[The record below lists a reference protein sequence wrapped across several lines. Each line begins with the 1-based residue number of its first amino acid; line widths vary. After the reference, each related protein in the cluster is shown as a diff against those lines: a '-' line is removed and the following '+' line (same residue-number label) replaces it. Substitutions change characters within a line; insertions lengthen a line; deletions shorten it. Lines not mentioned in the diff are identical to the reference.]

1 MSGFA
6 FSHQFSKRW
15 LATPTPVKHA
25 IIQEL
30 DDIVTL
36 LYPDTDLDEY
46 EFSVPNLHDKVEEL
60 LAIEREQQEK
70 LQAQARER
78 ELEEQRLEQERLEQH
93 RLEQERL
100 EQHRLEQERLE
111 IERLET
117 ERLEKERLEQQR
129 LEAERLKQER
139 REAEHLEQQRPEQIQ
154 LTQENEKE
162 RQAQEARL
170 QRERQA
176 QDDAAIALL
185 EQERAIAKQAHLAKQ
200 ANPAKLA
207 TQLSTGSIEGAN
219 HEPDEQTQSTDTATS
234 DVTIERHRSEML
246 YAIDHTDTADNMAE
260 SFAEDPT
267 AAVRTQETRVTDPLV
282 DIANPSIATTP
293 AIEQIK
299 QDIVKQL
306 QGYIDNYLLESMTLM
321 NEDLNQ
327 WLKTEVEKQLT
338 VRLSQ
343 SHQSH

>member
-46 EFSVPNLHDKVEEL
+46 QFSVPNLHDKVEEL
-60 LAIEREQQEK
+60 LAIEREHQEK

-78 ELEEQRLEQERLEQH
+78 ELEEQRLEQERLAQH
-93 RLEQERL
+93 RLEQEC
-100 EQHRLEQERLE
+100 
-111 IERLET
+111 
-117 ERLEKERLEQQR
+117 LEKERLEQQR
-129 LEAERLKQER
+129 LE
-139 REAEHLEQQRPEQIQ
+139 QIQ
-154 LTQENEKE
+154 LTQENEQE
-162 RQAQEARL
+162 RQAQEERL

-200 ANPAKLA
+200 ANPPQPA
-207 TQLSTGSIEGAN
+207 TQVSTGSIEGAN
-219 HEPDEQTQSTDTATS
+219 HQLDEQAQSTDTATS
-234 DVTIERHRSEML
+234 DITIERHRSEMV
-246 YAIDHTDTADNMAE
+246 YAIDHTETADNTDN
-260 SFAEDPT
+260 FAEPLADDPT
-267 AAVRTQETRVTDPLV
+267 AAVLTHETSVTDPLA
-282 DIANPSIATTP
+282 DIDNPSIATTP

-343 SHQSH
+343 SH

>member
-36 LYPDTDLDEY
+36 LYPDTDLDGY
-46 EFSVPNLHDKVEEL
+46 QFSVPNLHDKVEEL
-60 LAIEREQQEK
+60 LAIERDHQEK

-78 ELEEQRLEQERLEQH
+78 ELEEQRLEQERLAQH

-100 EQHRLEQERLE
+100 ENK
-111 IERLET
+111 RLET

-129 LEAERLKQER
+129 LE
-139 REAEHLEQQRPEQIQ
+139 QQRLEQIQ

-162 RQAQEARL
+162 RQAQEERL

-200 ANPAKLA
+200 ANPAKPA
-207 TQLSTGSIEGAN
+207 KQLSTGSIEVAT
-219 HEPDEQTQSTDTATS
+219 HELDEQAQSTDTATS
-234 DVTIERHRSEML
+234 DVTIERHRSEMV
-246 YAIDHTDTADNMAE
+246 YAIDHTDNTDN
-260 SFAEDPT
+260 FAEAEPLADDPT
-267 AAVRTQETRVTDPLV
+267 AALMTHETRVTDPLA
-282 DIANPSIATTP
+282 DIDNLSIATTP
-293 AIEQIK
+293 TIEQIK

>member
-36 LYPDTDLDEY
+36 LHPDTDLDEY
-46 EFSVPNLHDKVEEL
+46 QFSVPNLHDKVEEL
-60 LAIEREQQEK
+60 LAIERDHQEK

-78 ELEEQRLEQERLEQH
+78 ELEEQRLEQERWEKH
-93 RLEQERL
+93 RLEQECL
-100 EQHRLEQERLE
+100 ETERLE
-111 IERLET
+111 I

-129 LEAERLKQER
+129 LEQQC
-139 REAEHLEQQRPEQIQ
+139 LEQAQ

-162 RQAQEARL
+162 RQAQEERL

-176 QDDAAIALL
+176 QDDAAIAVL
-185 EQERAIAKQAHLAKQ
+185 EQERAIAKQAHMAKQ
-200 ANPAKLA
+200 SNPAKP
-207 TQLSTGSIEGAN
+207 TMQLSTGSIEVAN
-219 HEPDEQTQSTDTATS
+219 HELDEQAQSTDAATS
-234 DVTIERHRSEML
+234 DVTIERHRSEMV
-246 YAIDHTDTADNMAE
+246 YAIDHTDTADNTDN
-260 SFAEDPT
+260 FAEPLADDPT
-267 AAVRTQETRVTDPLV
+267 AAVMTHETRVTDPLA
-282 DIANPSIATTP
+282 DTDNPSIATTP

-299 QDIVKQL
+299 QDIVKHL

-321 NEDLNQ
+321 NEDLTQ

>member
-30 DDIVTL
+30 DDIITL
-36 LYPDTDLDEY
+36 LSPDTDLDEY
-46 EFSVPNLHDKVEEL
+46 QFSVPNLHDKVEEL
-60 LAIEREQQEK
+60 LAIEREHQEK

-78 ELEEQRLEQERLEQH
+78 ELEQQRLEQERLEK
-93 RLEQERL
+93 
-100 EQHRLEQERLE
+100 HRLEQERLE

-129 LEAERLKQER
+129 LE
-139 REAEHLEQQRPEQIQ
+139 QQRLEQIQ
-154 LTQENEKE
+154 LAQENEKE
-162 RQAQEARL
+162 RQAQEERL

-200 ANPAKLA
+200 ANPAQPA

-219 HEPDEQTQSTDTATS
+219 HQLDEQAQSTDTATS
-234 DVTIERHRSEML
+234 DVTIERHRSEMV
-246 YAIDHTDTADNMAE
+246 YAIDHTDTADNTDKIAE
-260 SFAEDPT
+260 PLADDPT
-267 AAVRTQETRVTDPLV
+267 AALMTHETRVTDPLV

>member
-36 LYPDTDLDEY
+36 LYPDTDLDGY
-46 EFSVPNLHDKVEEL
+46 QFSVPNLHDKVEEL
-60 LAIEREQQEK
+60 LAIERDHQEK

-78 ELEEQRLEQERLEQH
+78 ELEEQRLEQERLAQH

-100 EQHRLEQERLE
+100 ENK
-111 IERLET
+111 RLET

-129 LEAERLKQER
+129 LE
-139 REAEHLEQQRPEQIQ
+139 QQRLEQIQ

-162 RQAQEARL
+162 RQAQEERL

-176 QDDAAIALL
+176 QDEAAIALL

-200 ANPAKLA
+200 ANPAKPA
-207 TQLSTGSIEGAN
+207 KQLSTGSIEVAT
-219 HEPDEQTQSTDTATS
+219 HELDEQAQSTDTATS
-234 DVTIERHRSEML
+234 DVTIERHRSEMV
-246 YAIDHTDTADNMAE
+246 YAIDHTDNTDN
-260 SFAEDPT
+260 FAEAEPLADDPT
-267 AAVRTQETRVTDPLV
+267 AAVMTHETSVTDPLA
-282 DIANPSIATTP
+282 DIDNLSIATTP
-293 AIEQIK
+293 TIEQIK

>member
-36 LYPDTDLDEY
+36 LYPDTDLDGY
-46 EFSVPNLHDKVEEL
+46 QFSVPNLHDKVEEL
-60 LAIEREQQEK
+60 LAIERDHQEK

-78 ELEEQRLEQERLEQH
+78 ELEEQRLEQERLAQH

-100 EQHRLEQERLE
+100 ENK
-111 IERLET
+111 RLET

-129 LEAERLKQER
+129 LE
-139 REAEHLEQQRPEQIQ
+139 QQRLEQIQ

-162 RQAQEARL
+162 RQAQEERL

-219 HEPDEQTQSTDTATS
+219 HQLDEQAQSKDTATS
-234 DVTIERHRSEML
+234 DVTIERHRSEMV
-246 YAIDHTDTADNMAE
+246 YAIDHTDNTDN
-260 SFAEDPT
+260 FAEAEPLADDPT
-267 AAVRTQETRVTDPLV
+267 AALMTHETSVTDPLA
-282 DIANPSIATTP
+282 DIDNLSIATTP
-293 AIEQIK
+293 TIEQIK

>member
-60 LAIEREQQEK
+60 LAIERDNQEK

-100 EQHRLEQERLE
+100 ENKRLE
-111 IERLET
+111 IERLEK
-117 ERLEKERLEQQR
+117 ERLEKERLEQ
-129 LEAERLKQER
+129 A
-139 REAEHLEQQRPEQIQ
+139 Q

-162 RQAQEARL
+162 RQAQEERL

-200 ANPAKLA
+200 SNPAQPA

-219 HEPDEQTQSTDTATS
+219 HQLDEQALSTDTATS
-234 DVTIERHRSEML
+234 DVTIERHRSEMV
-246 YAIDHTDTADNMAE
+246 YAIDHTDTADNTDNIAE
-260 SFAEDPT
+260 PLADDPT
-267 AAVRTQETRVTDPLV
+267 AAVMTHETSVTDPLA
-282 DIANPSIATTP
+282 DIDNPSIATTP

-343 SHQSH
+343 SH

>member
-36 LYPDTDLDEY
+36 LYPDTDLDGY
-46 EFSVPNLHDKVEEL
+46 QFSVPNLHDKVEEL
-60 LAIEREQQEK
+60 LAIERDHQEK

-78 ELEEQRLEQERLEQH
+78 ELEEQRLEQERLAQH

-100 EQHRLEQERLE
+100 ENK
-111 IERLET
+111 RLET

-129 LEAERLKQER
+129 LEQA
-139 REAEHLEQQRPEQIQ
+139 Q

-162 RQAQEARL
+162 RQAQEERL

-200 ANPAKLA
+200 ANPAKPA
-207 TQLSTGSIEGAN
+207 KQLSTGSIEVAT
-219 HEPDEQTQSTDTATS
+219 HELDEQAQSTDTATS
-234 DVTIERHRSEML
+234 DVTIERHRSEMV
-246 YAIDHTDTADNMAE
+246 YAIDHTDTADNTDN
-260 SFAEDPT
+260 FAEPLADDTT
-267 AAVRTQETRVTDPLV
+267 AAVMTQETRVTEPLA
-282 DIANPSIATTP
+282 DIDNPSIATTP

>member
-46 EFSVPNLHDKVEEL
+46 QFSVPNLHDKVEEL
-60 LAIEREQQEK
+60 LAIERDHQEK

-78 ELEEQRLEQERLEQH
+78 ELEEQRLEQERLEKH

-100 EQHRLEQERLE
+100 ENK
-111 IERLET
+111 RLET

-129 LEAERLKQER
+129 LEQQ
-139 REAEHLEQQRPEQIQ
+139 HLEQIQ

-162 RQAQEARL
+162 RQAQEERL

-200 ANPAKLA
+200 SNPAQPA

-219 HEPDEQTQSTDTATS
+219 HQLDEQAQSTDTATS
-234 DVTIERHRSEML
+234 DVTIERHRSEMV
-246 YAIDHTDTADNMAE
+246 YAIDHTDTADNIAE
-260 SFAEDPT
+260 PLADDPT
-267 AAVRTQETRVTDPLV
+267 AAVMTHETSVTDPLA
-282 DIANPSIATTP
+282 DIDNPSIATTP

-343 SHQSH
+343 SH

>member
-36 LYPDTDLDEY
+36 LYPDTDLDGY
-46 EFSVPNLHDKVEEL
+46 QFSVPNLHDKVEEL
-60 LAIEREQQEK
+60 LAIERDHQEK

-78 ELEEQRLEQERLEQH
+78 ELEEQRLEQERLAQH

-100 EQHRLEQERLE
+100 ENK
-111 IERLET
+111 RLET

-129 LEAERLKQER
+129 LEQQR
-139 REAEHLEQQRPEQIQ
+139 LEQAQ

-162 RQAQEARL
+162 RQAQEERL

-176 QDDAAIALL
+176 QDEAAIALL

-200 ANPAKLA
+200 APPTQPA
-207 TQLSTGSIEGAN
+207 TQLVPISIEVAN
-219 HEPDEQTQSTDTATS
+219 HELDQQAQSTDTATS
-234 DVTIERHRSEML
+234 DITIERHRSEMV
-246 YAIDHTDTADNMAE
+246 YAIDHTDTADNIAE
-260 SFAEDPT
+260 AEPLADDPT
-267 AAVRTQETRVTDPLV
+267 AAVMTHETRVTDPLA
-282 DIANPSIATTP
+282 DINNPSIATTP

>member
-36 LYPDTDLDEY
+36 LYPDTDLDGY
-46 EFSVPNLHDKVEEL
+46 QFSVPNLHDKVEEL
-60 LAIEREQQEK
+60 LAIERDHQEK

-78 ELEEQRLEQERLEQH
+78 ELEEQRLEQERLAQH

-100 EQHRLEQERLE
+100 ENK
-111 IERLET
+111 RLET

-129 LEAERLKQER
+129 LE
-139 REAEHLEQQRPEQIQ
+139 QQRLEQIQ

-162 RQAQEARL
+162 RQAQEERL

-200 ANPAKLA
+200 ANPAQPAK
-207 TQLSTGSIEGAN
+207 QLSTGSIEGAN
-219 HEPDEQTQSTDTATS
+219 HELDEQAQSTDAATS
-234 DVTIERHRSEML
+234 DVTIERHRSEMV
-246 YAIDHTDTADNMAE
+246 YAIDHTDTADNTDN
-260 SFAEDPT
+260 FAEPLADDPT
-267 AAVRTQETRVTDPLV
+267 AAVMTQETRVTEPLA
-282 DIANPSIATTP
+282 DIDNPSIATTP

>member
-46 EFSVPNLHDKVEEL
+46 QFSVPNLHDKVEEL
-60 LAIEREQQEK
+60 LAIERDHQEK

-78 ELEEQRLEQERLEQH
+78 ELEEQRLEQK
-93 RLEQERL
+93 RL

-111 IERLET
+111 IERLE
-117 ERLEKERLEQQR
+117 KERLEQQR
-129 LEAERLKQER
+129 LEQA
-139 REAEHLEQQRPEQIQ
+139 Q

-162 RQAQEARL
+162 RQVQEERL

-176 QDDAAIALL
+176 QDNAAIALL

-200 ANPAKLA
+200 SNPPQPA
-207 TQLSTGSIEGAN
+207 TQLSTGSNEGAN
-219 HEPDEQTQSTDTATS
+219 YQLDEQAQTSDNATS
-234 DVTIERHRSEML
+234 DITIERHRSEMV
-246 YAIDHTDTADNMAE
+246 YAIDHTDNFADPLAD
-260 SFAEDPT
+260 DPT
-267 AAVRTQETRVTDPLV
+267 AAVLTQETSVTNPLA
-282 DIANPSIATTP
+282 DIDNPSIATMP

-343 SHQSH
+343 SH

>member
-36 LYPDTDLDEY
+36 LHPDTDLNEY

-60 LAIEREQQEK
+60 LAIERDHQEK

-78 ELEEQRLEQERLEQH
+78 ELEEQRLEQERLAQQ

-100 EQHRLEQERLE
+100 ET
-111 IERLET
+111 ERLET

-129 LEAERLKQER
+129 LEQQR
-139 REAEHLEQQRPEQIQ
+139 LEQAQ
-154 LTQENEKE
+154 LTQENEQE
-162 RQAQEARL
+162 RQAQEERL

-200 ANPAKLA
+200 SNPAQPA

-219 HEPDEQTQSTDTATS
+219 HQLDEQAQSTDAATS
-234 DVTIERHRSEML
+234 DVTIERHRSEMV
-246 YAIDHTDTADNMAE
+246 YAINHTDTADNTDN
-260 SFAEDPT
+260 FAEPLADDPKV
-267 AAVRTQETRVTDPLV
+267 AVMARETSVTDPLA
-282 DIANPSIATTP
+282 DTDNPSNATTP

>member
-36 LYPDTDLDEY
+36 LYPDTDLDGY

-60 LAIEREQQEK
+60 LAIERDHQEK

-93 RLEQERL
+93 RLEL
-100 EQHRLEQERLE
+100 
-111 IERLET
+111 

-139 REAEHLEQQRPEQIQ
+139 REAEQLEQQRLEQIQ
-154 LTQENEKE
+154 LTQENEQE

-176 QDDAAIALL
+176 QDDAAIAAL

-200 ANPAKLA
+200 SNPAQPA

-219 HEPDEQTQSTDTATS
+219 HQLDEQAQSKDTATS
-234 DVTIERHRSEML
+234 DVTIERHRSEMV
-246 YAIDHTDTADNMAE
+246 YAIDHTDTADNTDKIAE
-260 SFAEDPT
+260 PLADDPT
-267 AAVRTQETRVTDPLV
+267 AALMTHETRVTDPLV

-343 SHQSH
+343 SH

>member
-15 LATPTPVKHA
+15 LATPAPVKHA

-36 LYPDTDLDEY
+36 LYPDTDLDDY
-46 EFSVPNLHDKVEEL
+46 QFSVPNLHDKVEEL
-60 LAIEREQQEK
+60 LAIERDHQEK

-78 ELEEQRLEQERLEQH
+78 ELEQQRLEQERLEQH
-93 RLEQERL
+93 RLEL
-100 EQHRLEQERLE
+100 
-111 IERLET
+111 

-129 LEAERLKQER
+129 LE
-139 REAEHLEQQRPEQIQ
+139 QQPLEQIQ
-154 LTQENEKE
+154 LTQENEQE
-162 RQAQEARL
+162 RQAQEERL

-200 ANPAKLA
+200 SNPAKPA
-207 TQLSTGSIEGAN
+207 KQLSTGSIEGAN
-219 HEPDEQTQSTDTATS
+219 HQLDEQAQSTDTATS
-234 DVTIERHRSEML
+234 DVTIERHRSEMV
-246 YAIDHTDTADNMAE
+246 YAIDHTETADNTDN
-260 SFAEDPT
+260 FAEPLADDPT
-267 AAVRTQETRVTDPLV
+267 AALMTHETRVTDPLV

>member
-36 LYPDTDLDEY
+36 LYSDTDLDEY

-100 EQHRLEQERLE
+100 ET
-111 IERLET
+111 ERLET

-129 LEAERLKQER
+129 LEQQR
-139 REAEHLEQQRPEQIQ
+139 LEQAQ
-154 LTQENEKE
+154 LTQENEQE
-162 RQAQEARL
+162 RQAQEERL

-185 EQERAIAKQAHLAKQ
+185 EQERAIAKQAHMTKQ
-200 ANPAKLA
+200 ANPPQPA
-207 TQLSTGSIEGAN
+207 TQLSTGSIEVATY
-219 HEPDEQTQSTDTATS
+219 ELDEQAQSTDTATS
-234 DVTIERHRSEML
+234 DVMIERHRSEMV
-246 YAIDHTDTADNMAE
+246 YAIDHTDTADNTDNIAE
-260 SFAEDPT
+260 PLADVPT
-267 AAVRTQETRVTDPLV
+267 AAVMTHETRVTDPLA
-282 DIANPSIATTP
+282 DIDNPSIATTP
-293 AIEQIK
+293 TIEQIK

-327 WLKTEVEKQLT
+327 WLKTEVEKQLA

-343 SHQSH
+343 SH

>member
-36 LYPDTDLDEY
+36 LHPDTDLDEY
-46 EFSVPNLHDKVEEL
+46 QFSVPNLHDKVEEL
-60 LAIEREQQEK
+60 LAIERDHQEK

-100 EQHRLEQERLE
+100 ET
-111 IERLET
+111 ERLET

-129 LEAERLKQER
+129 LEQQR
-139 REAEHLEQQRPEQIQ
+139 LEQAQ

-162 RQAQEARL
+162 RQAQEERL

-185 EQERAIAKQAHLAKQ
+185 EQERAIAKQAHLAKK
-200 ANPAKLA
+200 ANPAQPA

-219 HEPDEQTQSTDTATS
+219 HQLDEQAQSTDTATS
-234 DVTIERHRSEML
+234 DVTIERHRSEMV
-246 YAIDHTDTADNMAE
+246 YAVDHTDTADNTDN
-260 SFAEDPT
+260 FAEAEPLADDPT
-267 AAVRTQETRVTDPLV
+267 AAVMAQETRVTDPLA
-282 DIANPSIATTP
+282 DTDNPSIATTP

>member
-60 LAIEREQQEK
+60 LAIERDHQEK

-78 ELEEQRLEQERLEQH
+78 ELEEQRLEQERLAQQ

-100 EQHRLEQERLE
+100 ENK
-111 IERLET
+111 RLET
-117 ERLEKERLEQQR
+117 ERLEKERLEQQ
-129 LEAERLKQER
+129 
-139 REAEHLEQQRPEQIQ
+139 LEQQRLEQIQ
-154 LTQENEKE
+154 LTQENEK
-162 RQAQEARL
+162 
-170 QRERQA
+170 ERQA

-185 EQERAIAKQAHLAKQ
+185 EQERAIAKQAHLEKQ
-200 ANPAKLA
+200 ANPPQPV

-219 HEPDEQTQSTDTATS
+219 HQLDEQAQSTDTATS
-234 DVTIERHRSEML
+234 DVTIERHRSEMV
-246 YAIDHTDTADNMAE
+246 YAIDHTDTADNTAE
-260 SFAEDPT
+260 PLADDPT
-267 AAVRTQETRVTDPLV
+267 AAVVTHETRVTDPLA
-282 DIANPSIATTP
+282 DTDNPSNATTP

-343 SHQSH
+343 SH

>member
-46 EFSVPNLHDKVEEL
+46 QFSVPNLHDKVEEL
-60 LAIEREQQEK
+60 LAIERDHQEK

-100 EQHRLEQERLE
+100 E
-111 IERLET
+111 T
-117 ERLEKERLEQQR
+117 ERLEKERFEQQR

-139 REAEHLEQQRPEQIQ
+139 LKAEQLEQQRLEQIQ
-154 LTQENEKE
+154 LTQENEQE
-162 RQAQEARL
+162 RQAQEERL

-176 QDDAAIALL
+176 QDDAAIAAL

-200 ANPAKLA
+200 ANPPRPA
-207 TQLSTGSIEGAN
+207 TQLSTGSTEGAN
-219 HEPDEQTQSTDTATS
+219 HELDEQAQTTDTATS
-234 DVTIERHRSEML
+234 DITIERHRSEMV
-246 YAIDHTDTADNMAE
+246 YAIDHTDTADNTDNIAE
-260 SFAEDPT
+260 PLADDPT
-267 AAVRTQETRVTDPLV
+267 AAVMTHEMSVTDPLAV
-282 DIANPSIATTP
+282 IDNPSIATTP

-327 WLKTEVEKQLT
+327 WLKIEVEKQLT

>member
-60 LAIEREQQEK
+60 LAIERDHQEK

-78 ELEEQRLEQERLEQH
+78 ELEEQRLEQERLEKH

-100 EQHRLEQERLE
+100 ENK
-111 IERLET
+111 RLET

-129 LEAERLKQER
+129 LEQQ
-139 REAEHLEQQRPEQIQ
+139 HLEQIQ
-154 LTQENEKE
+154 LTQENEQE
-162 RQAQEARL
+162 RQAQEERL

-200 ANPAKLA
+200 SNPPQPA
-207 TQLSTGSIEGAN
+207 TQLLTGSIEVAN
-219 HEPDEQTQSTDTATS
+219 HKLDEQAQSTDTATS
-234 DVTIERHRSEML
+234 DVTIERHRSEMV
-246 YAIDHTDTADNMAE
+246 YAIDHTDTADNTDNPAE
-260 SFAEDPT
+260 PLADDPT
-267 AAVRTQETRVTDPLV
+267 AAVMTHETSVTDPLA
-282 DIANPSIATTP
+282 DIDNPSIATTP

-343 SHQSH
+343 SH

>member
-60 LAIEREQQEK
+60 LAIERDHQEK
-70 LQAQARER
+70 LQVQARER
-78 ELEEQRLEQERLEQH
+78 ELEQQRLEQERLEQ
-93 RLEQERL
+93 ERL
-100 EQHRLEQERLE
+100 ET
-111 IERLET
+111 ERLET
-117 ERLEKERLEQQR
+117 ERLEKERLEQQ
-129 LEAERLKQER
+129 
-139 REAEHLEQQRPEQIQ
+139 LEQQRLEQIQ
-154 LTQENEKE
+154 LAQENEKE
-162 RQAQEARL
+162 RQAQEERL

-176 QDDAAIALL
+176 QDDAAIAAL

-200 ANPAKLA
+200 ANPPQPAK
-207 TQLSTGSIEGAN
+207 QLSTGSIEGAN
-219 HEPDEQTQSTDTATS
+219 HQLDEQAQSTDTATS
-234 DVTIERHRSEML
+234 DVTIERHRSEMV
-246 YAIDHTDTADNMAE
+246 YAIDHTDTADNTDN
-260 SFAEDPT
+260 FAEAEPLADDPT
-267 AAVRTQETRVTDPLV
+267 AAVVTHETRVTDPLA
-282 DIANPSIATTP
+282 DTDNPSIATTP

-343 SHQSH
+343 SH

>member
-60 LAIEREQQEK
+60 LAIERDHQEK
-70 LQAQARER
+70 LQAQLRER

-100 EQHRLEQERLE
+100 ENK
-111 IERLET
+111 RLET

-139 REAEHLEQQRPEQIQ
+139 HEAEHLEQQRLEQAQ
-154 LTQENEKE
+154 LTQENE
-162 RQAQEARL
+162 Q
-170 QRERQA
+170 ERQA

-219 HEPDEQTQSTDTATS
+219 HQLDEQAQSKDTATS
-234 DVTIERHRSEML
+234 DVTIERHRSEMV
-246 YAIDHTDTADNMAE
+246 YAIDHTDTADNTDKIAE
-260 SFAEDPT
+260 PLADDPT
-267 AAVRTQETRVTDPLV
+267 AALMTHETRVTDPLV
-282 DIANPSIATTP
+282 DIDNPSIATTP

-343 SHQSH
+343 SH

>member
-36 LYPDTDLDEY
+36 LYPDTDLDGY
-46 EFSVPNLHDKVEEL
+46 QFSVPNLHDKVEEL
-60 LAIEREQQEK
+60 LAIERDHQEK

-78 ELEEQRLEQERLEQH
+78 ELEEQRLEQERLAQH

-100 EQHRLEQERLE
+100 ENK
-111 IERLET
+111 RLET

-129 LEAERLKQER
+129 LEQQR
-139 REAEHLEQQRPEQIQ
+139 LEQAQ

-162 RQAQEARL
+162 RQAQEERL

-176 QDDAAIALL
+176 QDEAAIALL

-200 ANPAKLA
+200 ANPAQPA

-219 HEPDEQTQSTDTATS
+219 HELDEQAQSTDAATS
-234 DVTIERHRSEML
+234 DVTIERHRSEMV
-246 YAIDHTDTADNMAE
+246 YAIDHTDTADNTDN
-260 SFAEDPT
+260 FAEAEPLADDPT
-267 AAVRTQETRVTDPLV
+267 AAVMTQETRVTEPLA
-282 DIANPSIATTP
+282 DIDNPSIATTP

>member
-36 LYPDTDLDEY
+36 LYPDTDLDGY
-46 EFSVPNLHDKVEEL
+46 QFSVPNLHDKVEEL
-60 LAIEREQQEK
+60 LAIERDHQEK

-78 ELEEQRLEQERLEQH
+78 ELEEQRLEQERLAQH

-100 EQHRLEQERLE
+100 ENK
-111 IERLET
+111 RLET

-129 LEAERLKQER
+129 LEQQR
-139 REAEHLEQQRPEQIQ
+139 LEQAQ

-162 RQAQEARL
+162 RQAQEERL

-176 QDDAAIALL
+176 QDEAAIALL

-200 ANPAKLA
+200 ANPAQPA

-219 HEPDEQTQSTDTATS
+219 HELDEQAQSTDTATS
-234 DVTIERHRSEML
+234 DITIERHRSEMV
-246 YAIDHTDTADNMAE
+246 YAIDHTDTADNTDN
-260 SFAEDPT
+260 FAEAEPLADDPT
-267 AAVRTQETRVTDPLV
+267 AAVMTHETSVTEPLA
-282 DIANPSIATTP
+282 DIDNPSIATTP

>member
-36 LYPDTDLDEY
+36 LYPDTDLDGY
-46 EFSVPNLHDKVEEL
+46 QFSVPNLHDKVEEL
-60 LAIEREQQEK
+60 LAIERDHQEK

-78 ELEEQRLEQERLEQH
+78 ELEEQRLEQERLAQH

-100 EQHRLEQERLE
+100 ENK
-111 IERLET
+111 RLET

-129 LEAERLKQER
+129 LEQQR
-139 REAEHLEQQRPEQIQ
+139 LEQAQ

-162 RQAQEARL
+162 RQAQEERL

-176 QDDAAIALL
+176 QDEAAIALL

-200 ANPAKLA
+200 ANPAQPA
-207 TQLSTGSIEGAN
+207 TQLSTGSIEVAT
-219 HEPDEQTQSTDTATS
+219 HELDEQAQSTDAATS
-234 DVTIERHRSEML
+234 DVTIERHRSEMV
-246 YAIDHTDTADNMAE
+246 YAIDHTDTADNTDN
-260 SFAEDPT
+260 FAEPLADDPT
-267 AAVRTQETRVTDPLV
+267 AAVMTHETSVTDPLA
-282 DIANPSIATTP
+282 DIDNLSIATTP
-293 AIEQIK
+293 TIEQIK

>member
-60 LAIEREQQEK
+60 LAIERDHQEK

-100 EQHRLEQERLE
+100 ENK
-111 IERLET
+111 RLET

-129 LEAERLKQER
+129 LEQQ
-139 REAEHLEQQRPEQIQ
+139 HLEQIQ

-162 RQAQEARL
+162 RQAQEERL

-176 QDDAAIALL
+176 QDDAAIAAL

-200 ANPAKLA
+200 SNPAQPA

-219 HEPDEQTQSTDTATS
+219 HQLDEQAQSTDTATS
-234 DVTIERHRSEML
+234 DVTIERHRSEMV
-246 YAIDHTDTADNMAE
+246 YAIDHTDTADNTDNPAE
-260 SFAEDPT
+260 PLADGPT
-267 AAVRTQETRVTDPLV
+267 AAVMTHETSVTEPLA
-282 DIANPSIATTP
+282 DIENLSIATTP

-343 SHQSH
+343 SH

>member
-60 LAIEREQQEK
+60 LAIERDHQEK

-100 EQHRLEQERLE
+100 ENK
-111 IERLET
+111 RLET

-129 LEAERLKQER
+129 LEQQ
-139 REAEHLEQQRPEQIQ
+139 HLEQIQ

-162 RQAQEARL
+162 RQAQ
-170 QRERQA
+170 
-176 QDDAAIALL
+176 DDAAIAAL

-200 ANPAKLA
+200 SNPAQPA

-219 HEPDEQTQSTDTATS
+219 HQLDEQAQTTDSATS
-234 DVTIERHRSEML
+234 DITIERHRSEMV
-246 YAIDHTDTADNMAE
+246 YAIDHTDTADN
-260 SFAEDPT
+260 FAEPLADDPT
-267 AAVRTQETRVTDPLV
+267 AAVMTHETSVTDPLA
-282 DIANPSIATTP
+282 DIDNLSIATTP
-293 AIEQIK
+293 DIEQIK

-343 SHQSH
+343 NH

>member
-46 EFSVPNLHDKVEEL
+46 QFSVPNLHDKVEEL
-60 LAIEREQQEK
+60 LAIERDHQEK
-70 LQAQARER
+70 LQAQLRER
-78 ELEEQRLEQERLEQH
+78 ELEEQRLEQERLEKH

-100 EQHRLEQERLE
+100 ENK
-111 IERLET
+111 RLET

-129 LEAERLKQER
+129 LEQQ
-139 REAEHLEQQRPEQIQ
+139 HLEQIQ

-162 RQAQEARL
+162 RQAQEERL

-200 ANPAKLA
+200 SNPPQPA

-219 HEPDEQTQSTDTATS
+219 HQLDEQAQSTDTATS
-234 DVTIERHRSEML
+234 DVTIERHRSEMV
-246 YAIDHTDTADNMAE
+246 YAIDHTDTADNTDNIAE
-260 SFAEDPT
+260 PLADDPT
-267 AAVRTQETRVTDPLV
+267 VAVMTHETSVTHPLA
-282 DIANPSIATTP
+282 DIDNPSIATTP

-343 SHQSH
+343 SH

>member
-60 LAIEREQQEK
+60 LAIERDHQEK
-70 LQAQARER
+70 LRAQARER

-100 EQHRLEQERLE
+100 ENK
-111 IERLET
+111 RLET

-129 LEAERLKQER
+129 LE
-139 REAEHLEQQRPEQIQ
+139 QQRLEQIQ

-162 RQAQEARL
+162 RQAQEERL

-200 ANPAKLA
+200 ANPPQPA

-219 HEPDEQTQSTDTATS
+219 HELDEQAQSTDTATS
-234 DVTIERHRSEML
+234 DITIERHRSEMV
-246 YAIDHTDTADNMAE
+246 YAIDHTDTADNTDNIAE
-260 SFAEDPT
+260 PLTDDPT
-267 AAVRTQETRVTDPLV
+267 AAVMTHETRVTDPLA
-282 DIANPSIATTP
+282 DIDNPSIATTP

-343 SHQSH
+343 SH

>member
-60 LAIEREQQEK
+60 LAIERDHQER

-78 ELEEQRLEQERLEQH
+78 ELEEQRLEQEKLEQH
-93 RLEQERL
+93 RLEL
-100 EQHRLEQERLE
+100 
-111 IERLET
+111 
-117 ERLEKERLEQQR
+117 ERLEKER
-129 LEAERLKQER
+129 
-139 REAEHLEQQRPEQIQ
+139 
-154 LTQENEKE
+154 
-162 RQAQEARL
+162 QAQAERL
-170 QRERQA
+170 QRERRA

-200 ANPAKLA
+200 ANPAQPA
-207 TQLSTGSIEGAN
+207 TQLSTGSIEAAN
-219 HEPDEQTQSTDTATS
+219 HELDQQAQSTDTATS
-234 DVTIERHRSEML
+234 DITIERHRSEIV
-246 YAIDHTDTADNMAE
+246 YAIDHTDN
-260 SFAEDPT
+260 FAEPLADDPT
-267 AAVRTQETRVTDPLV
+267 VAVMTQETRVTEPLA
-282 DIANPSIATTP
+282 DIDNPSIATTP

-343 SHQSH
+343 SH

>member
-36 LYPDTDLDEY
+36 LYPDTDLDGY
-46 EFSVPNLHDKVEEL
+46 QFSVPNLHDKVEEL
-60 LAIEREQQEK
+60 LAIERDHQEK

-78 ELEEQRLEQERLEQH
+78 ELEEQRLEQERLAQH

-100 EQHRLEQERLE
+100 ENK
-111 IERLET
+111 RLET

-129 LEAERLKQER
+129 LE
-139 REAEHLEQQRPEQIQ
+139 QQRLEQIQ

-162 RQAQEARL
+162 RQAQEERL

-200 ANPAKLA
+200 ANPAKPA
-207 TQLSTGSIEGAN
+207 KQLSTGSIEVAT
-219 HEPDEQTQSTDTATS
+219 HELDEQAQSTDTATS
-234 DVTIERHRSEML
+234 DVTIERHRSEMG
-246 YAIDHTDTADNMAE
+246 YAIDHTDNTDN
-260 SFAEDPT
+260 FAEAEPLSDDPT
-267 AAVRTQETRVTDPLV
+267 AAVMTHETRVTDPLV

-343 SHQSH
+343 SH

>member
-36 LYPDTDLDEY
+36 LYPDTDLDGY
-46 EFSVPNLHDKVEEL
+46 QFSVPNLHDKVEEL
-60 LAIEREQQEK
+60 LAIERDHQEK
-70 LQAQARER
+70 LQAQLRER

-100 EQHRLEQERLE
+100 ENK
-111 IERLET
+111 RLET

-129 LEAERLKQER
+129 LE
-139 REAEHLEQQRPEQIQ
+139 QQRLEQIQ

-162 RQAQEARL
+162 RQAQKERL

-200 ANPAKLA
+200 SNPPQPA

-219 HEPDEQTQSTDTATS
+219 HQLDEQAQSTDTATS
-234 DVTIERHRSEML
+234 DITIERHRSEMV
-246 YAIDHTDTADNMAE
+246 YAIEHTDTADNTDN
-260 SFAEDPT
+260 FAEPLADDPT
-267 AAVRTQETRVTDPLV
+267 AAVMTHETSVTDPLA
-282 DIANPSIATTP
+282 DIDNPSIATTP

-343 SHQSH
+343 SH

>member
-60 LAIEREQQEK
+60 LAIERDHQER

-78 ELEEQRLEQERLEQH
+78 ELEEQRLEQEKLEQH
-93 RLEQERL
+93 RLEL
-100 EQHRLEQERLE
+100 
-111 IERLET
+111 
-117 ERLEKERLEQQR
+117 ERLEKER
-129 LEAERLKQER
+129 
-139 REAEHLEQQRPEQIQ
+139 
-154 LTQENEKE
+154 
-162 RQAQEARL
+162 QAQAERL
-170 QRERQA
+170 QRERRA

-200 ANPAKLA
+200 ANPAQPA
-207 TQLSTGSIEGAN
+207 TQLSTGSIEAAN
-219 HEPDEQTQSTDTATS
+219 HELDQQAQSTDTATS
-234 DVTIERHRSEML
+234 DITIERHRSEIV
-246 YAIDHTDTADNMAE
+246 YAIDHTDN
-260 SFAEDPT
+260 FAEPLADDPT
-267 AAVRTQETRVTDPLV
+267 VAVMTHETSVTDPLA
-282 DIANPSIATTP
+282 DIDNPSIATTP

-343 SHQSH
+343 SH

>member
-36 LYPDTDLDEY
+36 LYPDTDLDGY
-46 EFSVPNLHDKVEEL
+46 QFSVPNLHDKVEEL
-60 LAIEREQQEK
+60 LAIERDHQEK

-78 ELEEQRLEQERLEQH
+78 ELEEQRLEQERLEKH

-100 EQHRLEQERLE
+100 ET
-111 IERLET
+111 ERLET

-129 LEAERLKQER
+129 LE
-139 REAEHLEQQRPEQIQ
+139 QQRLEQIQ

-162 RQAQEARL
+162 RQAQEERL

-176 QDDAAIALL
+176 QDEAAIALL

-200 ANPAKLA
+200 ANPAQPA
-207 TQLSTGSIEGAN
+207 TQLSTGSIEVAT
-219 HEPDEQTQSTDTATS
+219 HELDEQAQSTDAATS
-234 DVTIERHRSEML
+234 DVTIERHRSEMV
-246 YAIDHTDTADNMAE
+246 YAIDHTDTADNTDN
-260 SFAEDPT
+260 FAEPLADDTT
-267 AAVRTQETRVTDPLV
+267 AAVMTQETRVTEPLA
-282 DIANPSIATTP
+282 DIDNPSIATTP

>member
-15 LATPTPVKHA
+15 LATPAPVKHA

-36 LYPDTDLDEY
+36 LYPDTDLDGY
-46 EFSVPNLHDKVEEL
+46 QFSVPNLHDKVEEL
-60 LAIEREQQEK
+60 LAIERDHQEK
-70 LQAQARER
+70 LQAQLRER
-78 ELEEQRLEQERLEQH
+78 ELEEQCLEQERLEKH

-100 EQHRLEQERLE
+100 ENK
-111 IERLET
+111 RLET

-129 LEAERLKQER
+129 LEQQ
-139 REAEHLEQQRPEQIQ
+139 HLEQIQ
-154 LTQENEKE
+154 LTQENEQE
-162 RQAQEARL
+162 RQAQEERL
-170 QRERQA
+170 QRERQT

-200 ANPAKLA
+200 ANPAQPA
-207 TQLSTGSIEGAN
+207 TQLSTGSIEAAN
-219 HEPDEQTQSTDTATS
+219 HQLDEQAQSTDTATS
-234 DVTIERHRSEML
+234 DITIERHRSEMV
-246 YAIDHTDTADNMAE
+246 YAIDHTDNIAEPLAD
-260 SFAEDPT
+260 DPT
-267 AAVRTQETRVTDPLV
+267 AAVLTHETSVTDPLA
-282 DIANPSIATTP
+282 DIDNPSIATTP

-343 SHQSH
+343 SH

>member
-36 LYPDTDLDEY
+36 LYPDTDLDGY
-46 EFSVPNLHDKVEEL
+46 QFSVPNLHDKVEEL
-60 LAIEREQQEK
+60 LAIERDHQEK
-70 LQAQARER
+70 LQAQLRER

-100 EQHRLEQERLE
+100 ENK
-111 IERLET
+111 RLET

-129 LEAERLKQER
+129 LE
-139 REAEHLEQQRPEQIQ
+139 QQRLEQIQ

-162 RQAQEARL
+162 RQAQKERL

-200 ANPAKLA
+200 SNPAKPA

-219 HEPDEQTQSTDTATS
+219 HELDEQALSTDTATS
-234 DVTIERHRSEML
+234 DITIERHRSEMV
-246 YAIDHTDTADNMAE
+246 YAIDHTDTADNTDN
-260 SFAEDPT
+260 FAEAEPLADDPT
-267 AAVRTQETRVTDPLV
+267 AAVMTHETSVTDPLA
-282 DIANPSIATTP
+282 DIDNPSIATTP

-327 WLKTEVEKQLT
+327 WLKTEVEKQLA

-343 SHQSH
+343 SH

>member
-36 LYPDTDLDEY
+36 LYPDTDLDGY
-46 EFSVPNLHDKVEEL
+46 QFSVPNLHDKVEEL
-60 LAIEREQQEK
+60 LAIERDHQEK

-93 RLEQERL
+93 RLEL
-100 EQHRLEQERLE
+100 
-111 IERLET
+111 

-139 REAEHLEQQRPEQIQ
+139 REAEQLEQQRLEQIQ
-154 LTQENEKE
+154 LTQENEQE

-176 QDDAAIALL
+176 QDDAAIAAL

-200 ANPAKLA
+200 SNPAQPA

-219 HEPDEQTQSTDTATS
+219 HQLDEQAQSTDTATS
-234 DVTIERHRSEML
+234 DVTIERHRSEMV
-246 YAIDHTDTADNMAE
+246 YAIDHTDTADNTDN
-260 SFAEDPT
+260 FAEAEPLADDPT
-267 AAVRTQETRVTDPLV
+267 AALMTHETRVTDPLV

-343 SHQSH
+343 SH

>member
-36 LYPDTDLDEY
+36 LYPDTDLDDY
-46 EFSVPNLHDKVEEL
+46 QFSVPNLHDKVEEL
-60 LAIEREQQEK
+60 LAIERDHQEK

-78 ELEEQRLEQERLEQH
+78 ELEQQRLEQERLEQH
-93 RLEQERL
+93 RLEL
-100 EQHRLEQERLE
+100 
-111 IERLET
+111 

-129 LEAERLKQER
+129 LE
-139 REAEHLEQQRPEQIQ
+139 QQPLEQIQ
-154 LTQENEKE
+154 LTQENEQE
-162 RQAQEARL
+162 RQAQEERL

-200 ANPAKLA
+200 SNPPQPA

-219 HEPDEQTQSTDTATS
+219 HQLDEQAQSTDTATS
-234 DVTIERHRSEML
+234 DVTIERHRSEMV
-246 YAIDHTDTADNMAE
+246 YAIDHTETADNTDN
-260 SFAEDPT
+260 FAEPLADDPT
-267 AAVRTQETRVTDPLV
+267 AALMTHETRVTDPLV

>member
-46 EFSVPNLHDKVEEL
+46 QFSVPNLHDKVEEL
-60 LAIEREQQEK
+60 LAIERDHQEK
-70 LQAQARER
+70 LQAQLRER
-78 ELEEQRLEQERLEQH
+78 ELEEQRLEQERLEKH

-100 EQHRLEQERLE
+100 ENK
-111 IERLET
+111 RLET

-129 LEAERLKQER
+129 LE
-139 REAEHLEQQRPEQIQ
+139 QQRLEQIQ
-154 LTQENEKE
+154 LTQENEQE
-162 RQAQEARL
+162 RQAQEERL

-200 ANPAKLA
+200 SNPPQPA

-219 HEPDEQTQSTDTATS
+219 HQLDEQAQSTDTATS
-234 DVTIERHRSEML
+234 DVTIERHRSEMV
-246 YAIDHTDTADNMAE
+246 YAIDHTDTADNTDKIAE
-260 SFAEDPT
+260 PLADDPT
-267 AAVRTQETRVTDPLV
+267 AALMTHETRVTDPLA
-282 DIANPSIATTP
+282 DIDNPSIATTP

-343 SHQSH
+343 SH